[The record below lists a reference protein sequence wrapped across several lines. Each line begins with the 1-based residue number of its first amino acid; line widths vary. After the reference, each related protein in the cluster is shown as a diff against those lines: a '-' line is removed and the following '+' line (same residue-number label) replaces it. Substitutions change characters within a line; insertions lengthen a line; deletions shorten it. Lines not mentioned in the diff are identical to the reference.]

1 MVESKPGDN
10 RVRSSPLRAHGY
22 DELPGLCHSP
32 CVGKILVVD
41 DEQSMREFLGICL
54 RRAGHDVTVAPS
66 GGEALE
72 QLRAL
77 PIDVVVSDLKMPGE
91 IDGLRLLQ
99 AIKSG
104 MIQRAPIA
112 GGTPVPVEPE
122 VILVTAFATMDTA
135 IAAMKQGAYDYLTKP
150 FQVDEINAVI
160 GRALEKRA
168 LVEDNLALR
177 DQLAGRARLAQ
188 LLGKSRSMQKIFE
201 LITKIHSVRTGVLIT
216 GESGTGKELVARAL
230 HSEGIRASRPF
241 VAVNCGAI
249 PEELM
254 ESELFGRKRG
264 AFTGAV
270 ADAPGMFQEAHGGTL
285 FLDEIGELSL
295 GLQVK
300 LLRVLQERKVKPVG
314 ATDEIE
320 VDVRVIAATN
330 RDLEAEVSRGAFRA
344 DLYYRLNVIELRLP
358 PLRHRRE
365 DIPLLADHFLRRFS
379 AEHNRMVRL
388 SSEAMRRI
396 EQYEY
401 PGNVREL
408 ENIIERAVAL
418 SSTPVIG
425 VSDLPEVKTPRLM
438 TPEPPAMVPPEGVDL
453 DQLVSD
459 YERTWVLRALEQTG
473 GVRKRAA
480 TLLGISF
487 RSLRYRLAKLG
498 IDKGEDEDVAE

>member
-1 MVESKPGDN
+1 
-10 RVRSSPLRAHGY
+10 
-22 DELPGLCHSP
+22 
-32 CVGKILVVD
+32 VGKILVVD

-54 RRAGHDVTVAPS
+54 RRAGHEVTVAQS
-66 GGEALE
+66 GTEAID
-72 QLRAL
+72 QLRAG
-77 PIDVVVSDLKMPGE
+77 PIDLVVSDLRMPNGL
-91 IDGLRLLQ
+91 DGLGLLH

-104 MIQRAPIA
+104 SVTRPAAAGAPPIL
-112 GGTPVPVEPE
+112 VDPE
-122 VILVTAFATMDTA
+122 VILVTAFATTDTA
-135 IAAMKQGAYDYLTKP
+135 IAAMKHGAYDYLTKP

-177 DQLAGRARLAQ
+177 DQLAGRVRLAK
-188 LLGKSRSMQKIFE
+188 LLGKSRAMQKVFE
-201 LITKIHSVRTGVLIT
+201 LITKIHSVRTSVLIT

-230 HSEGIRASRPF
+230 HSEGSRAKQPF

-254 ESELFGRKRG
+254 ESELFGHKRG
-264 AFTGAV
+264 AFTGAI
-270 ADAPGMFQEAHGGTL
+270 ADTLGLFQEASGGTL

-300 LLRVLQERKVKPVG
+300 LLRALQERRVKQVG
-314 ATDEIE
+314 ASEEVE

-330 RDLEAEVSRGAFRA
+330 RDLETEVSLGAFRA

-365 DIPLLADHFLRRFS
+365 DIPLLTEHFLRRFS
-379 AEHNRMVRL
+379 AEHGRSSRM
-388 SSEAMRRI
+388 SAEAMRRL
-396 EQYEY
+396 ESYEF

-408 ENIIERAVAL
+408 ENVIERAVAL
-418 SSTPVIG
+418 SSSAVIG
-425 VSDLPEVKTPRLM
+425 VSDLPEVKTPKLA
-438 TPEPPAMVPPEGVDL
+438 TPPSPATLPAEGVDL

-459 YERTWVLRALEQTG
+459 YERTWVLLALEQTG

-498 IDKGEDEDVAE
+498 LDKGGEDEEGSE

>member
-1 MVESKPGDN
+1 
-10 RVRSSPLRAHGY
+10 
-22 DELPGLCHSP
+22 
-32 CVGKILVVD
+32 VVD
-41 DEQSMREFLGICL
+41 
-54 RRAGHDVTVAPS
+54 
-66 GGEALE
+66 
-72 QLRAL
+72 
-77 PIDVVVSDLKMPGE
+77 
-91 IDGLRLLQ
+91 
-99 AIKSG
+99 
-104 MIQRAPIA
+104 
-112 GGTPVPVEPE
+112 PE
-122 VILVTAFATMDTA
+122 VILVTAFATADTA
-135 IAAMKQGAYDYLTKP
+135 LAAMKQGAYDYLTKP

-201 LITKIHSVRTGVLIT
+201 LITKIHSVKTSVLIT

-230 HSEGIRASRPF
+230 HSEGVRAKLPF

-254 ESELFGRKRG
+254 ESELFGHRRG
-264 AFTGAV
+264 AFTGAI
-270 ADAPGMFQEAHGGTL
+270 ADKLGLFQEAAGGTL

-300 LLRVLQERKVKPVG
+300 LLRALQERKVKQVG
-314 ATDEIE
+314 ASEELE

-330 RDLEAEVSRGAFRA
+330 RDLEMEVSRGAFRA

-365 DIPLLADHFLRRFS
+365 DIPLLAEHFLRRYS
-379 AEHNRMVRL
+379 AEHNRPSRL
-388 SSEAMRRI
+388 TAEAMRRL
-396 EQYEY
+396 ESYEF

-418 SSTPVIG
+418 SSSQLIG
-425 VSDLPEVKTPRLM
+425 ASDLPEVKAVKIAGAQ
-438 TPEPPAMVPPEGVDL
+438 PPPVLPVEGVDL

-459 YERTWVLRALEQTG
+459 YERTWVLRALEQAG

-480 TLLGISF
+480 VLLGISF
-487 RSLRYRLAKLG
+487 RSLRYRLQKLG
-498 IDKGEDEDVAE
+498 IDKDEDEEAAE

>member
-1 MVESKPGDN
+1 M
-10 RVRSSPLRAHGY
+10 
-22 DELPGLCHSP
+22 
-32 CVGKILVVD
+32 GKILVVD
-41 DEQSMREFLGICL
+41 DEQSMREFLAICL
-54 RRAGHDVTVAPS
+54 RRAGHEVTVAQS
-66 GGEALE
+66 GGEAIERLA
-72 QLRAL
+72 AL

-91 IDGLRLLQ
+91 IDGLGLLHT
-99 AIKSG
+99 IKAAT
-104 MIQRAPIA
+104 IQRAAIPGQA
-112 GGTPVPVEPE
+112 PVPIDPE
-122 VILVTAFATMDTA
+122 VILVTAFATTDTA
-135 IAAMKQGAYDYLTKP
+135 VAAMKQGAYDYLTKP

-188 LLGKSRSMQKIFE
+188 LLGKSRAMQKVFE
-201 LITKIHSVRTGVLIT
+201 LITKIHSVKTSVLIT

-230 HSEGIRASRPF
+230 HSEGSRAKLPF
-241 VAVNCGAI
+241 LAVNCGAI

-254 ESELFGRKRG
+254 ESELFGHKRG

-270 ADAPGMFQEAHGGTL
+270 ADSLGMFQEANGGTL

-314 ATDEIE
+314 AADEVE

-330 RDLEAEVSRGAFRA
+330 RDLETEVARGAFRA

-365 DIPLLADHFLRRFS
+365 DIPLLAEHFLRRFA
-379 AEHNRMVRL
+379 AEHNRAARL
-388 SSEAMRRI
+388 SVEAMRQI
-396 EQYEY
+396 ESYEF

-418 SSTPVIG
+418 SSSTLIG
-425 VSDLPEVKTPRLM
+425 VADLPEVKTPKLV
-438 TPEPPAMVPPEGVDL
+438 TPDPPVMVPAEGVDL

-459 YERTWVLRALEQTG
+459 YERMWVLRALEQTE

-480 TLLGISF
+480 SLLGISF

-498 IDKGEDEDVAE
+498 IDKGEEEDVAE

>member
-1 MVESKPGDN
+1 M
-10 RVRSSPLRAHGY
+10 
-22 DELPGLCHSP
+22 
-32 CVGKILVVD
+32 GKILVVD

-54 RRAGHDVTVAPS
+54 RRAGHEVTLARTGV
-66 GGEALE
+66 EAIEHLK
-72 QLRAL
+72 ASA
-77 PIDVVVSDLKMPGE
+77 IDIVVTDLKMPGGL
-91 IDGLRLLQ
+91 DGLGLLTQ
-99 AIKSG
+99 IKSG
-104 MIQRAPIA
+104 TLRRHVAATAAGASPPPPID
-112 GGTPVPVEPE
+112 PE
-122 VILVTAFATMDTA
+122 VILVTAFASTDTA
-135 IAAMKQGAYDYLTKP
+135 LAAMKQGAYDYLTKP

-160 GRALEKRA
+160 DRALEKRA

-188 LLGKSRSMQKIFE
+188 LLGKSRAMQKVFE
-201 LITKIHSVRTGVLIT
+201 LITKIHSVKTSVLIT

-230 HSEGIRASRPF
+230 HSEGARAKLPF
-241 VAVNCGAI
+241 IAVNCGAI

-254 ESELFGRKRG
+254 ESELFGHRRG
-264 AFTGAV
+264 SFTGAV
-270 ADAPGMFQEAHGGTL
+270 VDKLGLFQEADGGTL

-300 LLRVLQERKVKPVG
+300 LLRALQERKVKQVG
-314 ATDEIE
+314 AAEELE

-330 RDLEAEVSRGAFRA
+330 RDLETEVGRGAFRA

-365 DIPLLADHFLRRFS
+365 DIPLLAEHFLRRFS
-379 AEHNRMVRL
+379 AEHGRASKLSAEALRRL
-388 SSEAMRRI
+388 ES
-396 EQYEY
+396 YEF

-418 SSTPVIG
+418 SSSALIG
-425 VSDLPEVKTPRLM
+425 ASDLPEVKTPKI
-438 TPEPPAMVPPEGVDL
+438 TTSQPPSVLPSEGVDL

-487 RSLRYRLAKLG
+487 RSLRYRLEKLG
-498 IDKGEDEDVAE
+498 IEKGDDEEPAE